1 VIGRIRYD
9 ARYDAALVGNTQAA
23 FVAQRFN
30 VDFDVHR
37 DAHLVPR
44 HDSSKKKAGERS
56 GLIFQ

>member
-1 VIGRIRYD
+1 
-9 ARYDAALVGNTQAA
+9 LVGNAQAA
-23 FVAQRFN
+23 FVTQRFN